1 MVTVAVVVIAMV
13 TVVVIVMVT
22 VAVVVVA
29 MVTVAVVISW
39 RCLCVVGGCRGGRK
53 VTRFSSGFGV
63 QVSGRECV
71 GERRE
76 EQTHT
81 CHFLCLQ

>member
-1 MVTVAVVVIAMV
+1 M
-13 TVVVIVMVT
+13 
-22 VAVVVVA
+22 
-29 MVTVAVVISW
+29 
-39 RCLCVVGGCRGGRK
+39 CGGGGGGEVGRSQRL
-53 VTRFSSGFGV
+53 SSGFGV